1 MARPQASA
9 DPIATSDKAGGL
21 WEAVKRGAGARIALA
36 VAAAI
41 VLAFA
46 GMLWL
51 LQVSQNAVDGRD
63 RAAQMSLIS
72 GSLTSAFDQA
82 GKFAIALA
90 ETTARRDDIGAALA
104 AGDREA
110 LRRLSQGTYDYLKRQ
125 SGVQIFGFHSPDIR
139 YLLRMHKLESSGDD
153 ISGFRA
159 MVVAANKSRRAQTGL
174 EIGIAGI
181 GVRGVAV
188 VKHGDEFVGTMEVG
202 LDVKPIL
209 DLVKASTNAD
219 IAVIIVPSMSGVALD
234 DKIPRF
240 GDLTLAT
247 STDDDLFAAL
257 LKTGTIR
264 PARDIQIGEQ
274 QINKRAYNMVTQPL
288 VDFSGRLVGM
298 SVALTEDKR
307 AVSRRVQIELWV
319 IAACGGIL
327 AYVVFAVLFQ
337 TTLRRRRGA

>member
-1 MARPQASA
+1 MPQPQPSSET
-9 DPIATSDKAGGL
+9 ISTRGQSGL
-21 WEAVKRGAGARIALA
+21 WHALRTGVASRIALT

-41 VLAFA
+41 ALAFT

-51 LQVSQNAVDGRD
+51 LQVSQNAVDSRD
-63 RAAQMSLIS
+63 RAAQMTLI
-72 GSLTSAFDQA
+72 GGALTSAFDQA

-90 ETTARRDDIGAALA
+90 ETVARREAIGTALA
-104 AGDREA
+104 AGDRDA
-110 LRRLSQGTYDYLKRQ
+110 LQRLSQGTYDYLKRQ
-125 SGVQIFGFHSPDIR
+125 SGVQIFGFHSSDIR
-139 YLLRMHKLESSGDD
+139 YLLRMHKVESFGDD

-188 VKHGDEFVGTMEVG
+188 VDRGSEFVGTMEVG
-202 LDVKPIL
+202 VDVKPIL

-234 DKIPRF
+234 DKMPRF
-240 GDLTLAT
+240 GDLNLAM

-257 LKTGTIR
+257 LKNGTIR
-264 PARDIQIGEQ
+264 ATRDVQIAEQ
-274 QINKRAYNMVTQPL
+274 QIGKRAYNMVTQPL

-298 SVALTEDKR
+298 TIAVTEDKR
-307 AVSRRVQIELWV
+307 AASRRVQIELWV
-319 IAACGGIL
+319 IAGCGSIL
-327 AYVVFAVLFQ
+327 AYVVFAVLFH
-337 TTLRRRRGA
+337 TALRRRRSA